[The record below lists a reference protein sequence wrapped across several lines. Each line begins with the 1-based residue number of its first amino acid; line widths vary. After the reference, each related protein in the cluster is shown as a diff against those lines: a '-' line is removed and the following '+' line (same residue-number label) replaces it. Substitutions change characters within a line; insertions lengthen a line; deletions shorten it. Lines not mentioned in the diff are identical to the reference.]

1 MNAYLDGMKNYASFS
16 GRSTRSQYW
25 LFTLFFFI
33 AMFVGAVLDEMA
45 GTSLPDGGGPI
56 TVIIIAAHLLPYFAV
71 FVRRMHDI
79 DRSGWWLLVGVVPL
93 VGFIAHI
100 VFLCTASTPG
110 TNRFGPPVG
119 TAAETAAGANTA
131 APARQPASSVDT
143 VGQLEKLAA
152 LKASGAIDDAE
163 YKKMKADVL
172 GGAM

>member
-1 MNAYLDGMKNYASFS
+1 MKNYANFS

-33 AMFVGAVLDEMA
+33 SIFLGAVLDEMA

-56 TVIIIAAHLLPYFAV
+56 TGIIMLAHMLPALAV

-93 VGFIAHI
+93 VGFIIQI

-110 TNRFGPPVG
+110 SNRFGPPVG
-119 TAAETAAGANTA
+119 STPEVATAANAT
-131 APARQPASSVDT
+131 APARQSASSADT

-163 YKKMKADVL
+163 YQKMKADVL
-172 GGAM
+172 GGAA